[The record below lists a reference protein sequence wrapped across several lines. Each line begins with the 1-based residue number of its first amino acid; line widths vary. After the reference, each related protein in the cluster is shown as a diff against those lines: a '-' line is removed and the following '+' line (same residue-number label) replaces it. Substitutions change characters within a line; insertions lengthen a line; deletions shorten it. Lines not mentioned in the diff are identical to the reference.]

1 MPEQG
6 RELLFVR
13 NPDYSVD
20 TLNSLTSTNN
30 ELNLIFPT
38 RFGINERS
46 PIET

>member
-30 ELNLIFPT
+30 ALNLNFSYT
-38 RFGINERS
+38 FRY
-46 PIET
+46 